1 MARGGREPGGQGGTA
16 TWKKFDVNHLA
27 WAECGLQRG
36 EEQETGKR
44 PWWAGRWR
52 VGLGVARPRG
62 PYLPDCCSPDAFTA
76 TAWPIQPADLIPSS
90 PPLQAPL
97 CLPRRLKALAAS
109 SSGERKSRTQQK
121 GYESLELCQ
130 VRQNWGSCCI
140 PCAPDHSGPQFPL
153 PKHAASKWRGAR
165 QRSELEWARTKG
177 CH

>member
-1 MARGGREPGGQGGTA
+1 MGCREGRSRRRERGHGGRVDG
-16 TWKKFDVNHLA
+16 
-27 WAECGLQRG
+27 
-36 EEQETGKR
+36 
-44 PWWAGRWR
+44 
-52 VGLGVARPRG
+52 GLGWEWPGPEAPTFQTAAAQMPSQLRPG
-62 PYLPDCCSPDAFTA
+62 PSNPLTSF
-76 TAWPIQPADLIPSS
+76 PA
-90 PPLQAPL
+90 PPPCRPPL